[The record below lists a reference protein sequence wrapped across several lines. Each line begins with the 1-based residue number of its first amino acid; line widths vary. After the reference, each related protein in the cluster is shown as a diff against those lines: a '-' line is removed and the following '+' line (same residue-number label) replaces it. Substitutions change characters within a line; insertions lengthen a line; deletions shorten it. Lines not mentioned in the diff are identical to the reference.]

1 MANSFEMSI
10 IGLYN
15 YRPDIFD
22 DLQIP
27 STLYKDVLID
37 NILLECG
44 ELEMLYTNPDF
55 LKEAI
60 NKWSRSRMHTWDRM
74 NIVLYENYDPF
85 INIKRDEVREIT
97 QSRDLEDRGNS
108 TNKVNAWN
116 STEGVEREHNL
127 VNNVQTGTVTT
138 RETFHVEGD
147 SAITDAQD
155 VARKEMELR
164 AKWDLYSVIINEFK
178 NKFCLYIY

>member
-15 YRPDIFD
+15 YRPDIFNE
-22 DLQIP
+22 LSVP
-27 STLYKDVLID
+27 STIDKELLID
-37 NILLECG
+37 NIVLECG
-44 ELEMLYTNPDF
+44 ELEVLYSNPDF

-60 NKWSRSRMHTWDRM
+60 GKWSSIRLHTWNKM
-74 NIVLYENYDPF
+74 SIVMYEDYDPF

-97 QSRDLEDRGNS
+97 QSRDLEDNGTS

-116 STEGVEREHNL
+116 SGTGVERESNL
-127 VNNVQTGTVTT
+127 INSTQTGTVTT

-164 AKWDLYSVIINEFK
+164 DKWDLYTVIINEFK